1 MNLRALRLFSNKSYG
16 VIRGL
21 YCMLSHNFI
30 SAGLSIIAETLY
42 NRYQSYYIKKYSS
55 LYEKAPMLSFFISI
69 LIFSN
74 ISTPLTANFVGKFL
88 IFISISKENL
98 ASLLIV
104 MVYILITA
112 SYSLFILIKLLYGG
126 VKV

>member
-1 MNLRALRLFSNKSYG
+1 MNLRALSLFSNKSYG
-16 VIRGL
+16 VVRGL

-55 LYEKAPMLSFFISI
+55 LYDKAPLLSFFVGIF
-69 LIFSN
+69 IFSN

-88 IFISISKENL
+88 IFMSISKDNL
-98 ASLLIV
+98 ISLGIV
-104 MVYILITA
+104 MLYILITA
-112 SYSLFILIKLLYGG
+112 SYSIFILIRILYGG